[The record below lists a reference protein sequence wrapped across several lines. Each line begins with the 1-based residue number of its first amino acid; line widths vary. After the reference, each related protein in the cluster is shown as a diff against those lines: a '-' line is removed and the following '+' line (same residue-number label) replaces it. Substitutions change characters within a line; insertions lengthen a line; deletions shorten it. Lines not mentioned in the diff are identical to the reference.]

1 MSPHLLF
8 CHLSTF
14 SLGNLKSAG
23 LANAHV
29 NSQKLLR
36 NPFGYYGSASVPKW
50 PQKQSQSISFQK
62 VSCGSMPADPPSPAC
77 LCMHLFTSD
86 THVTPLL
93 KSLATGLKN
102 SQYRRRTDNYHPVL
116 DDSSH
121 ALLDDINWI
130 IMNRTVPDKRPWT
143 LAWDNTVHNDLSVS
157 VLTSSEPMVLAHYSV
172 GHSDSKLD
180 TALLVE
186 E

>member
-1 MSPHLLF
+1 MLPDLP
-8 CHLSTF
+8 
-14 SLGNLKSAG
+14 SLE
-23 LANAHV
+23 
-29 NSQKLLR
+29 
-36 NPFGYYGSASVPKW
+36 
-50 PQKQSQSISFQK
+50 
-62 VSCGSMPADPPSPAC
+62 C
-77 LCMHLFTSD
+77 LCMHTFTSD

-93 KSLATGLKN
+93 KILATGLKN
-102 SQYRRRTDNYHPVL
+102 SQYGRRTDNYHPVL

-130 IMNRTVPDKRPWT
+130 IMNRIVPDKRPWA

-186 E
+186 K